1 MDDTTYS
8 TASKASL
15 SNSVANAQHT
25 PNVKPFNQK
34 SFSESKTASNGS
46 VQINRS
52 VSSVSVI
59 RSSSLTLP
67 RWSVTSSLLGND
79 SSSRSVWDVSKEPYK
94 KERVQQLLDKRGWS
108 VVSFRHWRSLGHQMQ
123 DLKVPEE
130 KSASVKSIQTGRSD
144 VPSTVEGSVCAS
156 PTLLKRKSSV
166 MNTNFEKEDEDEQC
180 VLTPPPQPDFENDQE
195 EAAALQPIRR
205 AIHQF

>member
-1 MDDTTYS
+1 MAPVQVPRSIQPVSSSSEKALDTAGTVPELTKRKSSSWMIQLTLQRAKHPFPIVLQMPS
-8 TASKASL
+8 THQTSSL
-15 SNSVANAQHT
+15 STRSRLASRRLLQTVR
-25 PNVKPFNQK
+25 FK
-34 SFSESKTASNGS
+34 SIVPSALF
-46 VQINRS
+46 
-52 VSSVSVI
+52 SVI

-156 PTLLKRKSSV
+156 PTLLKDH
-166 MNTNFEKEDEDEQC
+166 FEITSAS
-180 VLTPPPQPDFENDQE
+180 L
-195 EAAALQPIRR
+195 R
-205 AIHQF
+205 

>member
-52 VSSVSVI
+52 VSSVLGDSI
-59 RSSSLTLP
+59 IIFNSSSLERHFQP
-67 RWSVTSSLLGND
+67 
-79 SSSRSVWDVSKEPYK
+79 SRK
-94 KERVQQLLDKRGWS
+94 RQQ
-108 VVSFRHWRSLGHQMQ
+108 
-123 DLKVPEE
+123 
-130 KSASVKSIQTGRSD
+130 
-144 VPSTVEGSVCAS
+144 
-156 PTLLKRKSSV
+156 
-166 MNTNFEKEDEDEQC
+166 
-180 VLTPPPQPDFENDQE
+180 
-195 EAAALQPIRR
+195 
-205 AIHQF
+205 